1 MKKSGITILFV
12 LLPVFG
18 LLLQACRPEQ
28 ESSFKGGQVEVTLFA
43 DTYRDVTVK
52 SPASDAEGRLDW
64 VWALQFSGD
73 DILLDESGRPLIS
86 GPVLNTP
93 ASSVCSL
100 PIKIDSRASKVV
112 YIANADLQTDFSA
125 VRTMDDLERISLAWT
140 ATDGQLAAGGFV
152 MSGVWESDN
161 PDPLHV
167 MMERAVAKID
177 FTLRVAPELSGR
189 NEAFALSS
197 IRLKKVPAVSYL
209 FRDAPSGQVPAE
221 GTAFPELPFDT
232 LNYEEMTYHG
242 TCWPDELWMPTSQ
255 GVDAEVIDEQGES
268 WLWYVPENARGT
280 GSAADQNLK
289 TEATAPAGQGG
300 YCTYVEIKGYYNV
313 NGLVNGVTYR
323 VWLGENN
330 YADYNLLRN
339 TCYNVT
345 ATIQGQY
352 AIDTRVNEK
361 DPLNYFDY
369 TEDGTAW
376 MMIARESEGANMECP
391 EGWRLPTKE
400 EAMLAWI
407 YEAQNPELN
416 TTEYWWVDFVPGSVS
431 GEDASWAIYMRNGQ
445 VRYEP
450 GQSSSGGTTYHESRC
465 VKEN

>member
-1 MKKSGITILFV
+1 MKRYRILVAFV
-12 LLPVFG
+12 SMAMG
-18 LLLQACRPEQ
+18 LLLWACRPEPD
-28 ESSFKGGQVEVTLFA
+28 SDFKGGDVQVTLFSEP
-43 DTYRDVTVK
+43 YRNVTVK
-52 SPASDAEGRLDW
+52 SPASRDESLLYR
-64 VWALQFSGD
+64 VWYFQFQGD
-73 DILLDESGRPLIS
+73 DIIEGADGPLIDLITA
-86 GPVLNTP
+86 PQL
-93 ASSVCSL
+93 ASTTLSF
-100 PIKIDSRASKVV
+100 PINIDSRADKVV
-112 YIANADLQTDFSA
+112 YIANTDAAMNLFD
-125 VRTMDDLERISLAWT
+125 VKKLTDLENRTVEWAS
-140 ATDGQLAAGGFV
+140 TDGNLDADEFV
-152 MSGVWESDN
+152 MYGVWESGD
-161 PDPLHV
+161 DPLHV
-167 MMERAVAKID
+167 LMERAAVKIN
-177 FTLRVAPELSGR
+177 FNLRVAPELASR
-189 NEAFALSS
+189 NEGFAISS
-197 IRLKKVPAVSYL
+197 IQLKKVPAISHP
-209 FRDAPSGQVPAE
+209 FRNTPSDQVPAE
-221 GTAFPELPFDT
+221 GAAFPELPFDT

-431 GEDASWAIYMRNGQ
+431 GEYASWAIYMRNGQ